1 MLKPPWY
8 YSPYEHREEEGETHT
23 DEGQGGGVDGGPAFP
38 GKGRPRHTHRERE
51 RERERDTHIPSTLH
65 VTATLRQELVIYPG
79 LRVGGYTQTWDQGPP
94 ASQLVCQ
101 SPTER
106 NSLRDCGFCC

>member
-1 MLKPPWY
+1 MNMMRKK
-8 YSPYEHREEEGETHT
+8 E
-23 DEGQGGGVDGGPAFP
+23 
-38 GKGRPRHTHRERE
+38 RHTLMRDRVGVLMAGPPSREWAAHDTKRERE
-51 RERERDTHIPSTLH
+51 RERERVRERERDTHIPSTLH